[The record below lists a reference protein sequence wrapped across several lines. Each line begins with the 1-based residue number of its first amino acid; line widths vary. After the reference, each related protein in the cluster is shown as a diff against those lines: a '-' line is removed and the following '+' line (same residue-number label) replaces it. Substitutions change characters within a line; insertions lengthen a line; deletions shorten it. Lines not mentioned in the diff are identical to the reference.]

1 MGSAIVAKRLVLPLL
16 IGKVPIFQFLTN
28 EYIKCF
34 FLKCWQK
41 FYMVL
46 ELTCQAC
53 STYLS
58 VYVVKNFIQKMKVF
72 SFGYHT
78 YLYMITF
85 TFPTNYLVRTKS
97 TTLQRPMDLCF
108 SNKLRCGL
116 ISQSYFFVFVLVKGG
131 EFHLDFW
138 ILLVPKMVISKLSG
152 NTVRSTHP
160 RLQKAF

>member
-53 STYLS
+53 STYLPC
-58 VYVVKNFIQKMKVF
+58 V
-72 SFGYHT
+72 
-78 YLYMITF
+78 
-85 TFPTNYLVRTKS
+85 
-97 TTLQRPMDLCF
+97 C
-108 SNKLRCGL
+108 
-116 ISQSYFFVFVLVKGG
+116 SQ
-131 EFHLDFW
+131 EFYPKDESILFW
-138 ILLVPKMVISKLSG
+138 ISHILIYDNIYIS
-152 NTVRSTHP
+152 N
-160 RLQKAF
+160 

>member
-1 MGSAIVAKRLVLPLL
+1 MWYWGLLVVNWPRHHVCVCVGWWMSTCYKNYGSKMGSAIVAKRLVLPLL

-28 EYIKCF
+28 KYIKCF

-97 TTLQRPMDLCF
+97 TTL
-108 SNKLRCGL
+108 
-116 ISQSYFFVFVLVKGG
+116 
-131 EFHLDFW
+131 
-138 ILLVPKMVISKLSG
+138 
-152 NTVRSTHP
+152 
-160 RLQKAF
+160 